1 MENTILV
8 VDDYPPSIPDLA
20 DALTSSGLTTI
31 TADGFAE
38 ALKVL
43 AGLEPDLLISS
54 VRLGSYN
61 GLHLVMRARALYPN
75 AAAILIGPS
84 DPMLARDARALGAAA
99 YLATQSPDPVVFEA
113 MKILNGHD
121 AAGDIVDV
129 PALAVKNPASPPLLD
144 VPL

>member
-1 MENTILV
+1 MPNTILV
-8 VDDYPPSIPDLA
+8 VDDYPPSIPGLV
-20 DALTSSGLTTI
+20 DALTSAGLTTI

-43 AGLEPDLLISS
+43 AGLEPELLITS
-54 VRLGSYN
+54 VRLGPYN

-99 YLATQSPDPVVFEA
+99 YLATLSPDPVVFEA
-113 MKILNGHD
+113 MKILNRPG
-121 AAGDIVDV
+121 AAGDVVDV
-129 PALAVKNPASPPLLD
+129 PALAVKNPASAPLLG